1 MSILCRNPRSA
12 AGRDH
17 ALSSQRSLSDF
28 ARDSKGSVVVM
39 FGLASMLIVTV
50 SGAAIDYAFALNF
63 RSELQNSLDAA
74 VLGAAVL
81 ETDDKVAEASTIF
94 DANYSRKHT
103 GTVTSA
109 FQDADNIVSGSATA
123 KVNTNFLSIFGI
135 SEISVSAESAAAYSS
150 VQTCIYVLDQSAS
163 NAFKANGSGEI
174 DAPECE
180 MHVHS
185 SSNSAAYLDTKNI
198 EPLRLCMQGEI
209 AGNARPFADNFDED
223 CDVSD
228 GPYAGTMVSV
238 SEKVVAEQSC
248 TTNFPDPNKSEMVFQ
263 PGTYCSWPPI
273 NGHVTSVVFEEGD
286 YYIKSNL
293 SMNAAAVTFGD
304 GNYVFD
310 SASLT
315 FNGSAKTVSLGEG
328 LYVLKNGA
336 QMIFNGQD
344 VTGSNVSI
352 HLADEDSA
360 FLTVQGSS
368 EVNLAAP
375 DNGTYKNLLI
385 FEAPGLQSSN
395 SQYKLDGEMNMEGLV
410 YLPSRNLHLNGS
422 GEVNGDELTLVLNQ
436 LSLDGDITIESGSGS
451 GGGSYNAYLMR

>member
-1 MSILCRNPRSA
+1 MGNISRNLRSIARRFRTHSCQRPLA
-12 AGRDH
+12 DFVRDG
-17 ALSSQRSLSDF
+17 
-28 ARDSKGSVVVM
+28 KGSVVVM
-39 FGLASMLIVTV
+39 FGLTSMLIVTV
-50 SGAAIDYAFALNF
+50 SGAAIDYALALNF

-94 DANYSRKHT
+94 DVNYSRKHV
-103 GTVTSA
+103 GSVASR
-109 FQDADNIVSGSATA
+109 FLDADNIVSGSATVE
-123 KVNTNFLSIFGI
+123 VNTNFLSIFGI
-135 SEISVSAESAAAYSS
+135 SEIKVSADSAAAYSS
-150 VQTCIYVLDQSAS
+150 VQTCIYVLDQSAG
-163 NAFKANGSGEI
+163 NAFKANGSGEV

-185 SSNSAAYLDTKNI
+185 SSNTAAYLDSKKI
-198 EPLRLCMQGEI
+198 EPLRLCVRGKI
-209 AGNARPFADNFDED
+209 AGNARPFADNFDEN

-228 GPYAGTMVSV
+228 DPYADTMASV
-238 SEKVVAEQSC
+238 SDGVVSEQSC

-286 YYIKSNL
+286 YYIKSSL
-293 SMNAAAVTFGD
+293 SMNAKAMTFGD
-304 GNYVFD
+304 GTYVFD
-310 SASLT
+310 GANLT

-336 QMIFNGQD
+336 QMIFNGQE
-344 VTGSNVSI
+344 VSGSNVSI

-368 EVNLAAP
+368 EVNLDAP
-375 DNGTYKNLLI
+375 DNGTYKDLLI
-385 FEAPGLQSSN
+385 FETPGLQSSN
-395 SQYKLDGEMNMEGLV
+395 SQYKLDGEMNIEGLV
-410 YLPSRNLHLNGS
+410 YLPSRNLHFNGS

-451 GGGSYNAYLMR
+451 GGGSYNAYLLR